1 MILPTKWT
9 PLMLSAV
16 SGSQSSAKALLETGA
31 DPQKLNLVRATAL
44 EIAIAAGN
52 TEVRDYLS
60 DKTVMETARYIF
72 RTTDELNMHAAS
84 GAGDLARVEEI
95 LANGESDV
103 DDIDQE
109 GATPLI
115 MAAIGGH
122 LEVVKLLIKLGITN
136 PLQQISVDCNSGAD
150 VNHRDK
156 VNGWTALMQA
166 TFYCHKPVIS
176 LLISVGADP
185 TITAHNGCTAL
196 DLATLVD
203 DEESGLVRLLAS
215 TTIEMIPPSLVQA
228 RPLAGRRAVSVVSLS
243 EGSLQGGIKVRL

>member
-1 MILPTKWT
+1 M
-9 PLMLSAV
+9 
-16 SGSQSSAKALLETGA
+16 
-31 DPQKLNLVRATAL
+31 RATAL

-122 LEVVKLLIKLGITN
+122 LEVVKLLIKLGNTN
-136 PLQQISVDCNSGAD
+136 LTAAD
-150 VNHRDK
+150 
-156 VNGWTALMQA
+156 L
-166 TFYCHKPVIS
+166 C
-176 LLISVGADP
+176 
-185 TITAHNGCTAL
+185 
-196 DLATLVD
+196 
-203 DEESGLVRLLAS
+203 
-215 TTIEMIPPSLVQA
+215 
-228 RPLAGRRAVSVVSLS
+228 
-243 EGSLQGGIKVRL
+243 